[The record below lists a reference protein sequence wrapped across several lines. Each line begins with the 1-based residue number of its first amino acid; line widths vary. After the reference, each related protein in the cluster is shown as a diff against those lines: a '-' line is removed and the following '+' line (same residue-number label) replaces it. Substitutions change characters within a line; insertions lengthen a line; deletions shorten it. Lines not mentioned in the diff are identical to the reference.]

1 VRGLSQ
7 VVSVT
12 INRERRMDMEAR
24 AEISGWGKA
33 YATNPDFKA
42 IFDEMHEALDG
53 LPPPLHA
60 RGQEL
65 PFPQL
70 HHACLG
76 ADLHLVAALLDAGI
90 AADAYPCT
98 EDEDDEPALVWL
110 ARDDLLN
117 TDEKIRLATLLL
129 DRGADVNEGDPL
141 EHAKEADQTQFVA
154 FLLSRGAG

>member
-1 VRGLSQ
+1 
-7 VVSVT
+7 
-12 INRERRMDMEAR
+12 MDMEAR